1 MDCLNLYVLTK
12 QDYDLGWITDDNAD
26 REIWTYNN
34 QEIQTLV
41 DEPDQYW
48 FFKKNISAWK
58 SSVSMIRLGI
68 MDYNYW
74 KNMEKALLYLLP
86 QTLQYG
92 KLKCF
97 ISQ

>member
-26 REIWTYNN
+26 REIWTDNN

-48 FFKKNISAWK
+48 FFKKTFQHES
-58 SSVSMIRLGI
+58 
-68 MDYNYW
+68 
-74 KNMEKALLYLLP
+74 
-86 QTLQYG
+86 LQ
-92 KLKCF
+92 LVWLD
-97 ISQ
+97 